1 MTDTKKYI
9 DDILIDLYALDPSF
23 RDHDAELRKLIE
35 KLILVRPEVVM
46 DETFRAHLKL
56 ALVERAQQLSHKTSS
71 RSLFPFV
78 FMNKFIVL
86 GGGAVLSLVVLV
98 AIFAFQGGN
107 IVPSPDGNVAAIQI
121 TQVGGNAFGS
131 LSSLQN
137 SSGDKAV
144 GMGAAAP
151 RSQSGGG
158 FGGGG
163 AMESS
168 SGIAAPSPAMPYV
181 PTRYSFVYNG
191 NAVEIPDTIDVLKKI
206 KGGVAGGSSV
216 SQLSQLVGGLIEPS
230 SLNGSLDSF
239 TIIDSNDFGYVTTVS
254 LTEGTVS
261 MYQNW
266 QTWPAAKRCAFGCP
280 EGPYPPIAPSDIL
293 SDDRIIGIANDF
305 LVSRGISR
313 ANYGEPVVNKWWSW
327 QVGVAGSESMP
338 LYVEDVQV
346 IYPLVVSNN
355 TVYGEDGR
363 PTGLQVSVNIREKR
377 ASGMSD
383 LSLQRYESSA
393 YEAEKE
399 ISKILSY
406 ANSRYYWGGP
416 DENIKDVKIEM
427 GEPRTGYVRTWVYSG
442 IETKELLVPALI
454 FPLIDAPREF
464 GVDTFVVPLA
474 KELLDQRMR
483 DVGAPQPM
491 PFDVK
496 PLPSE
501 SEIPVSL
508 QE

>member
-1 MTDTKKYI
+1 MNDSKKYI

-35 KLILVRPEVVM
+35 KLILVRPEVVL
-46 DETFRAHLKL
+46 DETFRANLKL
-56 ALVERAQQLSHKTSS
+56 ALAERAQQLSHRTSS
-71 RSLFPFV
+71 RPSSPFV
-78 FMNKFIVL
+78 FMNKIVVL
-86 GGGAVLSLVVLV
+86 GGGAVLSLAILV
-98 AIFAFQGGN
+98 AIFAFQGGG
-107 IVPSPDGNVAAIQI
+107 IVLSPDGNIAGIEI
-121 TQVGGNAFGS
+121 TRVGGNAFGP

-137 SSGDKAV
+137 GAGDKAA
-144 GMGAAAP
+144 GMGAVAP
-151 RSQSGGG
+151 RPQGGGG

-163 AMESS
+163 VAENL
-168 SGIAAPSPAMPYV
+168 SGIATPSPAMPYV

-191 NAVEIPDTIDVLKKI
+191 NAVDIPDTIDVLKKI
-206 KGGVAGGSSV
+206 KGGVADGSSV
-216 SQLSQLVGGLIEPS
+216 LQLSQLAGGLIEPS
-230 SLNGSLDSF
+230 SLRGSLDSF
-239 TIIDSNDFGYVTTVS
+239 TVVDSNDFGYVTTVS

-266 QTWPAAKRCAFGCP
+266 QTWPAAKRCALGCP
-280 EGPYPPIAPSDIL
+280 EGAYPPIAPTDIP
-293 SDDRIIGIANDF
+293 SDDQIITIANDF
-305 LVSRGISR
+305 LASRGIGR
-313 ANYGEPVVNKWWSW
+313 TNYGEPTVNKWWSW
-327 QVGVAGSESMP
+327 QVGVSGSESMP

-346 IYPLVVSNN
+346 IYPLRIGDN

-377 ASGMSD
+377 ASGLSD

-393 YEAEKE
+393 YKAEKE
-399 ISKILSY
+399 ISNLLSY

-416 DENIKDVKIEM
+416 DESIKDVKVEM
-427 GEPRTGYVRTWVYSG
+427 GEPRIGYVRTWVYGG

-454 FPLIDAPREF
+454 FPLINAPREL

-501 SEIPVSL
+501 TETPASP